1 MMPCKMPAICARLIS
16 DGRADR
22 QGRRQRRA
30 QHRLHLRLTHVPFP
44 PRRAIP
50 SILQGP
56 PVSPA
61 RPAGTRPRHHFFSFF
76 CIFISFPLSS
86 CWLAVTHA
94 AGARGC
100 QSGAREPR
108 THRTHW
114 LPGAGTPLFS
124 LGLNHQL
131 LSTRLSVAIA
141 AKQGQEWQYGTNEER
156 LLTFLH
162 RDSGLCAP
170 RLPTVLYP
178 RSTGSNGT
186 LLFEEQSAS
195 STEKQRRVN
204 SC

>member
-1 MMPCKMPAICARLIS
+1 MRIGKGGDKDELNTVYIYDSHMFPFHRAEQYHQFYKVPPCP
-16 DGRADR
+16 
-22 QGRRQRRA
+22 
-30 QHRLHLRLTHVPFP
+30 LH
-44 PRRAIP
+44 
-50 SILQGP
+50 
-56 PVSPA
+56 VSPA
-61 RPAGTRPRHHFFSFF
+61 LQRLFVPFSLPPA
-76 CIFISFPLSS
+76 S

-141 AKQGQEWQYGTNEER
+141 AKQGQEWQHGTNEER

>member
-1 MMPCKMPAICARLIS
+1 MRIGKGGDKDELNTVYIYDSHIFPFHRAEQYHQFYKVPPCPLHVSLALARCS
-16 DGRADR
+16 
-22 QGRRQRRA
+22 
-30 QHRLHLRLTHVPFP
+30 VSCSVSSSPF
-44 PRRAIP
+44 
-50 SILQGP
+50 
-56 PVSPA
+56 
-61 RPAGTRPRHHFFSFF
+61 FF
-76 CIFISFPLSS
+76 LSS

-141 AKQGQEWQYGTNEER
+141 AKQGQEWQHGTNEER

>member
-1 MMPCKMPAICARLIS
+1 MMPCKMPAIYTICARLMCY
-16 DGRADR
+16 GRADR
-22 QGRRQRRA
+22 PGRRQRRA

-61 RPAGTRPRHHFFSFF
+61 CLSGTRPPCIVSSSLFF
-76 CIFISFPLSS
+76 FPLSS